1 MKKLLFL
8 FLISLFSTNIY
19 SQNFTVNVEN
29 IKEGDSILVI
39 ATKSSESLFKKWI
52 NYSDDPNS
60 AKFTLSDG
68 EWSIKLDATG
78 YTYPSQKV
86 VTIPNDISATFALTE
101 MTGGDF
107 TYNWRDDGSAAG
119 HSTQSYSAEPTKIIV
134 LNDTVSVPTG
144 FSAVKL
150 RTEYGIVLSDDVEIW
165 SKEDAYRLY
174 KMFSNLPY
182 NPYGEG
188 TTLNYETGENIR
200 GVFYLSEDEIYED
213 ISIETKDGVKHA
225 TVSQSAFTYAN
236 PQIVK
241 LDGIRG
247 KFFSKRLY
255 HTVVNFITDF
265 ANDDNMVS
273 WLARERFGIEF
284 LKSNDFLQE
293 LMGETKSNFQE
304 FYASEKLE
312 ILAMFE
318 ELPEGFHK
326 QDGLKYLVRRIDGQD
341 HPLPAYRQ
349 AAGIAWTSMET
360 MEFMSKAFVS
370 GNLSDTRRLILHEK
384 AHFLWEYTFDQTTK
398 DDWADL
404 GEWFLDP
411 TSPSGWSTT
420 NTTEFVSAYAHLK
433 NPNEDMAE
441 SIAIYLT
448 NPDRLINVSQKKY
461 EFVRDRIMH
470 GTRYVSIIRED
481 LTFTV
486 YNLYP
491 DYTFPGKII
500 ELDLKVEGGP
510 EEDKVVTME
519 ITLESNDPSIDGA
532 SVAYTRFNSSI
543 GTNFDIRLFPKN
555 GSVDSVLIGTSTLSK
570 LSKSGYWNMSS
581 ISITDQVGNKRYE
594 NTSTVGAKLFIEN
607 PNEDITPP
615 EFISYSAKLTQGKF
629 TYDQNFN
636 ATSDSD
642 GKEGQVIDFNA
653 KWKEINKIGGGNA
666 NVRIDLPNPDQAET
680 YFMELNTK
688 PVDQEAEIKEMN
700 GMLFIEDYFPNGYY
714 GFVQYYIFDEA
725 GNQSNVT
732 FVNDPENFNYD
743 DDISEFV
750 AVRDSIFIETKY
762 PDTIKPEIDLNNISV
777 IAEPTNPK
785 APNGETRVDINFN
798 ARDLSNYEGHEA
810 GVYIVNL
817 TLRDP
822 QGKKTG
828 YQTGNGTMNH
838 PDLDLGNTSPELNS
852 NWKNYRFN
860 LVLPQ
865 GSAPGVWGISDIVI
879 IDKVGN
885 TKSYNFEEY
894 VRFDIIESD
903 VELDEPLE
911 IEIIDKAINA
921 GNVASIK
928 AKISCIPCT
937 DLKYVATIYSRY
949 GGGAVVKSEGI
960 LDSNENI
967 IENLDTTG
975 ILDGEVNLTV
985 QLTDSESNLIATKT
999 TFYSKDVVY
1008 PKAYYSKSNLQNE
1021 GTSSLDDFVIE
1032 VVVESQDI
1040 GGTYSYGISNTNSSG
1055 IANEPIN
1062 GIKYSSTNQSNDT
1075 KYITGSL
1082 DSISSTLKN
1091 IDFSGINDGYIKT
1104 SLTITDQVGNQG
1116 DPEIL
1121 YYFLNNNELKLIGD
1135 EIIDSDKDDVGD
1147 EIDNCPQV
1155 SNTDQ
1160 ADKNENGIGDVCEAP
1175 PVTVAN
1181 TLTVNED
1188 AVLTSTDVIAND
1200 TDADDDT
1207 LRLTAVSTDGSGTV
1221 AVNADGVSVD
1231 YTPAADFNGT
1241 EIITYTVS
1249 DGALTAKGTFTITV
1263 TAVNDVPVAV
1273 ADALTVE
1280 EDAAITNTDV
1290 IVNDTDIEGDTLTL
1304 TAVSTD
1310 GSGTVAVNTD
1320 EVSVDYTPA
1329 ANFNGTETIT
1339 YTVTDGTDTSTG
1351 TFTITITAVN
1361 DAPVAI
1367 EDTLEVIEDANL
1379 TSIDVIANDTD
1390 IEDDTLTLT
1399 AVSTDG
1405 SGTLAIN
1412 ADGLSID
1419 YTPAANFNGTELITY
1434 TVSDGERT
1442 DTAGTLTV
1450 TITPVNDSPVATAQ
1464 SVTTIED
1471 ISIEITLSGSDID
1484 GDMLTYEIVTNPI
1497 NGSVTIADNKTT
1509 YIPSSGYFGEDT
1521 FTYKINDGTADS
1533 STETVTISVTSND
1546 FDEDGILNQND
1557 ECPDTPEGTTV
1568 DVNGCPVFTLPLEN
1582 NKVWVTSASC
1592 IGNTDG
1598 SIGLSIEDDSY
1609 NYTVTVTG
1617 QDDPISLGAEAKTA
1631 SVTGLGTGAYTVCF
1645 KVDGQDAY
1653 EQCFEVNIGEPKA
1666 LSAFID
1672 VDNDNRT
1679 TSIQLSGSS
1688 SYNVEV
1694 NGQRFDVKGDRF
1706 TTSLPSGL
1714 SIIKIS
1720 TDLDCQGVIEREIFI
1735 SEDILY
1741 YPNPTLG
1748 DVNVYVNR
1756 RRQ

>member
-1 MKKLLFL
+1 MSKIKFDMKKLLFL

-865 GSAPGVWGISDIVI
+865 GSAPGVWGISDIVV

-1032 VVVESQDI
+1032 VIVESQDI

-1055 IANEPIN
+1055 IANETNN

-1075 KYITGSL
+1075 KYLTGSL
-1082 DSISSTLKN
+1082 DSISNTLKN

-1104 SLTITDQVGNQG
+1104 SLTITDQVGNEG
-1116 DPEIL
+1116 NEEIT
-1121 YYFLNNNELKLIGD
+1121 YYFLENNTIQKLG
-1135 EIIDSDKDDVGD
+1135 
-1147 EIDNCPQV
+1147 
-1155 SNTDQ
+1155 NT
-1160 ADKNENGIGDVCEAP
+1160 I
-1175 PVTVAN
+1175 
-1181 TLTVNED
+1181 
-1188 AVLTSTDVIAND
+1188 
-1200 TDADDDT
+1200 
-1207 LRLTAVSTDGSGTV
+1207 
-1221 AVNADGVSVD
+1221 
-1231 YTPAADFNGT
+1231 
-1241 EIITYTVS
+1241 
-1249 DGALTAKGTFTITV
+1249 
-1263 TAVNDVPVAV
+1263 
-1273 ADALTVE
+1273 
-1280 EDAAITNTDV
+1280 
-1290 IVNDTDIEGDTLTL
+1290 
-1304 TAVSTD
+1304 
-1310 GSGTVAVNTD
+1310 
-1320 EVSVDYTPA
+1320 
-1329 ANFNGTETIT
+1329 
-1339 YTVTDGTDTSTG
+1339 
-1351 TFTITITAVN
+1351 
-1361 DAPVAI
+1361 
-1367 EDTLEVIEDANL
+1367 
-1379 TSIDVIANDTD
+1379 
-1390 IEDDTLTLT
+1390 
-1399 AVSTDG
+1399 
-1405 SGTLAIN
+1405 
-1412 ADGLSID
+1412 
-1419 YTPAANFNGTELITY
+1419 
-1434 TVSDGERT
+1434 
-1442 DTAGTLTV
+1442 
-1450 TITPVNDSPVATAQ
+1450 
-1464 SVTTIED
+1464 
-1471 ISIEITLSGSDID
+1471 SDID
-1484 GDMLTYEIVTNPI
+1484 GD
-1497 NGSVTIADNKTT
+1497 
-1509 YIPSSGYFGEDT
+1509 
-1521 FTYKINDGTADS
+1521 
-1533 STETVTISVTSND
+1533 
-1546 FDEDGILNQND
+1546 GIGDL
-1557 ECPDTPEGTTV
+1557 
-1568 DVNGCPVFTLPLEN
+1568 
-1582 NKVWVTSASC
+1582 
-1592 IGNTDG
+1592 
-1598 SIGLSIEDDSY
+1598 
-1609 NYTVTVTG
+1609 
-1617 QDDPISLGAEAKTA
+1617 
-1631 SVTGLGTGAYTVCF
+1631 
-1645 KVDGQDAY
+1645 
-1653 EQCFEVNIGEPKA
+1653 
-1666 LSAFID
+1666 
-1672 VDNDNRT
+1672 VDNCKY
-1679 TSIQLSGSS
+1679 I
-1688 SYNVEV
+1688 
-1694 NGQRFDVKGDRF
+1694 
-1706 TTSLPSGL
+1706 
-1714 SIIKIS
+1714 
-1720 TDLDCQGVIEREIFI
+1720 
-1735 SEDILY
+1735 
-1741 YPNPTLG
+1741 PNPTQIDINNDGIGDRCVESNILQDFNYSFLEDAKINESVKLNLNNFFKDSLIITNNYSDYFKFSNDSLVIRKDLTDLQSNRVYMNINLKYNNIDIKDSVAINIIKKTNLNKEEGKIQNGYKSYYYKFSRYNEIFDKNNEEHQIMPWSGAQRDFVFTDLNNDGIKDFIGQFKNIYSKIDFEGHTNNGEIENIDGIPLG
-1748 DVNVYVNR
+1748 RFGYPHYYLIDEDFDIQTYHENMEYPDNFLYDADFTTLADLNGDGIDELVGASEHYHTAFGDQGGSVNGRNVRNMLASKGVFPHVEYDTVSAQKKHRYYKFENGR
-1756 RRQ
+1756 IIEKK